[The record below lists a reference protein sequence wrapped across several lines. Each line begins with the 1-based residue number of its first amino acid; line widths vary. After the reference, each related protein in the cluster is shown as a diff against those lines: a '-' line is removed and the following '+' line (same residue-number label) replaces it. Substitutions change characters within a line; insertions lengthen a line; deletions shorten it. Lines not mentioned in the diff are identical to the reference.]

1 MTDIELNPQ
10 GEVVLDVDRSIYDES
25 VIDKVLYWWGGDYVI
40 TRRNIPGTTIQT
52 IVFSAPNPITQETF
66 DKMRQKLSDDF
77 DDVLPAAVPVSCFP
91 QSGVAD
97 QCPWGLPAVAPR
109 QRTTHRR
116 SEGASGRGIVQ
127 ESDSFILYLRK
138 TIAPAD

>member
-66 DKMRQKLSDDF
+66 DKMRQKLSADF
-77 DDVLPAAVPVSCFP
+77 VDYKTGRSLLRKPETCETFFTPRHLPTATILSSSSSTIDDVLSTSVPVSCF
-91 QSGVAD
+91 S
-97 QCPWGLPAVAPR
+97 
-109 QRTTHRR
+109 
-116 SEGASGRGIVQ
+116 
-127 ESDSFILYLRK
+127 
-138 TIAPAD
+138 

>member
-66 DKMRQKLSDDF
+66 DKMRQKLSADF
-77 DDVLPAAVPVSCFP
+77 VDYKNRAIIASETRDLRNLLYAKAFANTTILSSSSSTIDDVLSTSVPVSCF
-91 QSGVAD
+91 S
-97 QCPWGLPAVAPR
+97 
-109 QRTTHRR
+109 
-116 SEGASGRGIVQ
+116 
-127 ESDSFILYLRK
+127 
-138 TIAPAD
+138 

>member
-40 TRRNIPGTTIQT
+40 IRRNIPGTTIQT

-66 DKMRQKLSDDF
+66 DKMRQKLSADFVDNKNRAIIASETRDLRNLLYAKAFANSDDF
-77 DDVLPAAVPVSCFP
+77 VEFEFND
-91 QSGVAD
+91 
-97 QCPWGLPAVAPR
+97 
-109 QRTTHRR
+109 
-116 SEGASGRGIVQ
+116 
-127 ESDSFILYLRK
+127 
-138 TIAPAD
+138 